1 VIEPTKPALAALLA
15 SPDEDLAEAVLTV
28 STLSRG
34 LERVLDGMTLAQ
46 YRILTLIGSSPQ
58 RAGRLAERAALS
70 KSTLTGLLDGL
81 TARGWVVRTEVAGDR
96 RGVGLDLTDA
106 GRTIREQAEQAMVE
120 RLEHYLGFVSAE
132 ERSAATEGLAV
143 LHRAVLA
150 AWEARQ

>member
-1 VIEPTKPALAALLA
+1 MIDPSPPVPAALLA
-15 SPDEDLAEAVLTV
+15 PTGEDLAAAVLTV

-81 TARGWVVRTEVAGDR
+81 TARGWVRRTEVAGDR
-96 RGVGLDLTDA
+96 RGVGLELTAD
-106 GRTIREQAEQAMVE
+106 GRTAREHAERAMIE
-120 RLEHYLGFVSAE
+120 RLQHYLGFVAAAE
-132 ERSAATEGLAV
+132 RAVAADGLAV
-143 LHRAVLA
+143 LQRAVVA
-150 AWEARQ
+150 AWEAKR